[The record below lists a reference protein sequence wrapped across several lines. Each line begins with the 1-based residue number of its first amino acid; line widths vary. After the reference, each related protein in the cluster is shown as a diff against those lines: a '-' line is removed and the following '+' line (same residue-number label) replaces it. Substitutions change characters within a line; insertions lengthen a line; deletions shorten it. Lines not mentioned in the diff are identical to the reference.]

1 MWTRRRVRVPVRLQ
15 ARKTFIESTRKQITT
30 LRDEVQAH
38 AQQSTTG
45 FSTKA
50 ATKSGLPSIGKSKGY
65 GKLGVQEEPI
75 PPADDDIIDVENGA
89 APAANSGGTGT
100 ADEILGAELDAEL
113 LAPPPGR
120 HRKKKACLALIILLL
135 LVGAASASLLASGSQ
150 QAPASTSPAAA
161 ATANDGARSRR
172 LSLPAAA
179 AATAAAN
186 AAAVPPQVHLEP
198 SRPLRT
204 AAAQR
209 SHGAL

>member
-1 MWTRRRVRVPVRLQ
+1 MRVPVRLQ

-135 LVGAASASLLASGSQ
+135 LVGAASASLLASGSPPRPHPQ
-150 QAPASTSPAAA
+150 LLLPPTTGLDLGGSPCLLPPPPPPLPTLPPCRRRCISNPAA
-161 ATANDGARSRR
+161 
-172 LSLPAAA
+172 
-179 AATAAAN
+179 
-186 AAAVPPQVHLEP
+186 HC
-198 SRPLRT
+198 
-204 AAAQR
+204 AQR
-209 SHGAL
+209 LPSGRTVLCDES